1 MKTEDYIFVV
11 CFFLAIL
18 GFIGLPLGLVFLLL
32 NMLDAAV
39 WSFLGAIGALS
50 LCGLLDAIFGDGDV
64 IDDSCGYVS
73 NNCYSNGLTDG
84 ANESSNENIIMLK
97 DTHCAACGAPLE
109 DDTCSYCKT
118 KAVIYKKIR

>member
-18 GFIGLPLGLVFLLL
+18 GVISLPLMLVFLFL
-32 NMLDAAV
+32 NMLSAAV
-39 WSFLGAIGALS
+39 WSFIGGIVALS
-50 LCGLLDAIFGDGDV
+50 LCALLDAIFGDV
-64 IDDSCGYVS
+64 IDDSGGYVS
-73 NNCYSNGLTDG
+73 NNCYSNGFTDG
-84 ANESSNENIIMLK
+84 ANKSSNENITMLK
-97 DTHCAACGAPLE
+97 DTHCSSCGAPLE